1 MRHFVERLRDRTV
14 LRKIATIGGFQTC
27 QQSVVDVSVPVF
39 LPNLLG
45 FVLLSKKEKPFIFN
59 MLEEAAKHVREA
71 IMLGRT
77 DIVKK
82 LLEEVKI
89 SLTKGKTI
97 KMSKVQDF
105 FPENDKC
112 LYSKMMQKVDKT
124 ITTNF

>member
-1 MRHFVERLRDRTV
+1 
-14 LRKIATIGGFQTC
+14 
-27 QQSVVDVSVPVF
+27 
-39 LPNLLG
+39 
-45 FVLLSKKEKPFIFN
+45 

>member
-1 MRHFVERLRDRTV
+1 
-14 LRKIATIGGFQTC
+14 
-27 QQSVVDVSVPVF
+27 
-39 LPNLLG
+39 
-45 FVLLSKKEKPFIFN
+45 

-97 KMSKVQDF
+97 KMSKVQE
-105 FPENDKC
+105 FP
-112 LYSKMMQKVDKT
+112 LKMTSVCIQR
-124 ITTNF
+124 